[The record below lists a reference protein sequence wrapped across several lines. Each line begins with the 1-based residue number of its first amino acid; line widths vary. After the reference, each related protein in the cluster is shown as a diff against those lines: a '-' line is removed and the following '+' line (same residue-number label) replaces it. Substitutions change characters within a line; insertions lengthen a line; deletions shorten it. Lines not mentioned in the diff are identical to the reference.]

1 MACQAR
7 LDTVPYV
14 GLPNVPYSQC
24 EEWCKAGTALGIT
37 DLDVCS
43 IAWNNPVP
51 WRKIAGDFGEGAI
64 MEQWAGYVLVLGF
77 GVFFSIVTTIMVKL
91 EQIYGGLVISSEHFN
106 TAGRNIKTG
115 LTAAVIVSQWTWAA
129 TLLQS
134 SNVASQY
141 GLSGPFW
148 YAAGATVQILLF
160 GILAIEIKK
169 KAPNMH
175 TFLEMID
182 VRWGKQAHMT
192 FLFFGICTNLIV
204 TGMLLQGGAAVVNAA
219 SGMHIIAANFLIPVG
234 VILYTWFG
242 GLKAT
247 FLASYIHTSVIMIC
261 LVVFIT
267 YVYAVPGDI
276 ECTSATTKQ
285 CNALGSAA
293 LLWERLRF
301 LNYLPAKT
309 DQGIPVN
316 STYTMP
322 FPDGAYVPTAD
333 DPGPGAWA
341 PLEYVKE
348 DYHHGPVNGNRGG
361 SYLTMLSEG
370 GLSFGVVNIVGNF
383 GTVVVDQSYWQ
394 SAIAARPSSAHRGYL
409 LGGLVWFTIPM
420 SLATALGLSSLAL
433 NVKMP
438 ADEAGAGLAPP
449 AAAIV
454 LLGQGGG
461 IMIIIMLFMA
471 ITSTGSAECIAVASL
486 FAYDIFRKYIKPD
499 CTGAELLKVS
509 RLVVIGYGV
518 VCGLFGYFLYGV
530 GVGLGWVYNFMGTM
544 IGSAV
549 IPVSCCLCT
558 RYMTKN
564 GAIMGAWGG
573 QILALITWISVA
585 STRCSDGSDPD
596 DFVAS
601 NDYPTCET
609 GALDVNTLGNMNAQT
624 AGSLVALCVS
634 GIIAFV
640 VAAIEYK
647 SGKEQPFEWE
657 TMREGIKRVE
667 QVKDEL
673 PEFEMTAEYL
683 DPAAKYVFKYGVG
696 YSVFLIFIWPLAV
709 IAWGVFDKANYTL
722 WASIAYCWG
731 YIGSLV
737 IVVLPVYESWG
748 SLKNVLTCTKPAPE
762 AKE

>member
-1 MACQAR
+1 MACNER
-7 LDTVPYV
+7 LANGAEGYV

-64 MEQWAGYVLVLGF
+64 MDEWAGYVLVLGF

-134 SNVASQY
+134 SNVASKY

-182 VRWGKQAHMT
+182 VRWGKLAHLT
-192 FLFFGICTNLIV
+192 FLFFAICTNLIV

-276 ECTSATTKQ
+276 ECTSATEKQ

-309 DQGIPVN
+309 AGM
-316 STYTMP
+316 T

-333 DPGPGAWA
+333 DPGPGNFEK
-341 PLEYVKE
+341 LTYTEE
-348 DYHHGPVNGNRGG
+348 DYHHGPVKGNRGG
-361 SYLTMLSEG
+361 SYLTMLSED

-383 GTVVVDQSYWQ
+383 GTVFVDQSYWQ

-438 ADEAGAGLAPP
+438 ADEAADGLAPP

-486 FAYDIFRKYIKPD
+486 FAYDIYRKYINPE
-499 CTGAELLKVS
+499 CTGAQLLKVS
-509 RLVVIGYGV
+509 RLVVVGYGI

-530 GVGLGWVYNFMGTM
+530 GVSLGWVYNFMGTM

-596 DFVAS
+596 DFVPS
-601 NDYPTCET
+601 NLYPTCET

-634 GIIAFV
+634 GIIAFL
-640 VAAIEYK
+640 VASIEYK
-647 SGKEQPFEWE
+647 MGTEQPFEWE
-657 TMREGIKRVE
+657 KMREGIKRVE
-667 QVKDEL
+667 QEADDV
-673 PEFEMTAEYL
+673 PEYEMTSEYL

-696 YSVFLIFIWPLAV
+696 YSVFLIFVWPLAV

>member
-64 MEQWAGYVLVLGF
+64 MEEWAGYVLVLGF

-182 VRWGKQAHMT
+182 VRWGKKAHMT

-276 ECTSATTKQ
+276 ECTSATEKQ

-301 LNYLPAKT
+301 LNYLPSKT

-333 DPGPGAWA
+333 NPGPGAWES
-341 PLEYVKE
+341 LVYVKE

-383 GTVVVDQSYWQ
+383 GTVFVDQSYWQ

-438 ADEAGAGLAPP
+438 AAEAGAGLAPP

-486 FAYDIFRKYIKPD
+486 FAYDIYRKYIKPD

-509 RLVVIGYGV
+509 RLVVVGYGI

-530 GVGLGWVYNFMGTM
+530 GVGLGWVYCFMGTM

-558 RYMTKN
+558 RYMTAN
-564 GAIMGAWGG
+564 GAMAGAWLG
-573 QILALITWISVA
+573 QILALVSWMAVA
-585 STRCSDGSDPD
+585 ASRCTDGSDPD

-601 NDYPTCET
+601 DDYPTCET
-609 GALDVNTLGNMNAQT
+609 GSLDVNTLGNINAQT
-624 AGSLVALCVS
+624 TGSIVALCVS

-696 YSVFLIFIWPLAV
+696 YSVFLIFVWPLAV

-722 WASIAYCWG
+722 WASVAYCWG

-748 SLKNVLTCTKPAPE
+748 SLQNVLTCTKPAPE

>member
-1 MACQAR
+1 MAGEGVTAMIVAADAGDNPLADRREDRKAAAERERKAKVAKVASQATNAMAAVRAQLDLREKGAADKAANKANDDAGAPVRASSTMLERVFAAR
-7 LDTVPYV
+7 LDGPDKYV
-14 GLPNVPYSQC
+14 VARRKERKTAAG
-24 EEWCKAGTALGIT
+24 AGTAADLAAGLEKMT
-37 DLDVCS
+37 DSVVKMARRDGADGNTVTAEHKALLDDVAVEQGRKAIVARAAS
-43 IAWNNPVP
+43 IPNNSNTHTSFGAWSPYHA
-51 WRKIAGDFGEGAI
+51 RARRAD
-64 MEQWAGYVLVLGF
+64 
-77 GVFFSIVTTIMVKL
+77 
-91 EQIYGGLVISSEHFN
+91 
-106 TAGRNIKTG
+106 R
-115 LTAAVIVSQWTWAA
+115 
-129 TLLQS
+129 
-134 SNVASQY
+134 VAS
-141 GLSGPFW
+141 
-148 YAAGATVQILLF
+148 
-160 GILAIEIKK
+160 
-169 KAPNMH
+169 
-175 TFLEMID
+175 
-182 VRWGKQAHMT
+182 
-192 FLFFGICTNLIV
+192 
-204 TGMLLQGGAAVVNAA
+204 
-219 SGMHIIAANFLIPVG
+219 
-234 VILYTWFG
+234 
-242 GLKAT
+242 
-247 FLASYIHTSVIMIC
+247 
-261 LVVFIT
+261 

-276 ECTSATTKQ
+276 ECTSATEKQ

-301 LNYLPAKT
+301 LNYLPSKT

-333 DPGPGAWA
+333 NPGPGAWES
-341 PLEYVKE
+341 LVYVKE

-383 GTVVVDQSYWQ
+383 GTVFVDQSYWQ

-438 ADEAGAGLAPP
+438 AAEAGAGLAPP
-449 AAAIV
+449 AAAI
-454 LLGQGGG
+454 
-461 IMIIIMLFMA
+461 A

-486 FAYDIFRKYIKPD
+486 FAYDIYRKYIKPD

-509 RLVVIGYGV
+509 RLVVVGYGI

-530 GVGLGWVYNFMGTM
+530 GVGLGWVYCFMGNPAVPPLRRTRPLAPLTRGLCPPPPTGTM

-558 RYMTKN
+558 RYMTAN
-564 GAIMGAWGG
+564 GAMAGAWLG
-573 QILALITWISVA
+573 QILALVSWMAVA
-585 STRCSDGSDPD
+585 ASRCTDGSDPD

-601 NDYPTCET
+601 DDYPTCET
-609 GALDVNTLGNMNAQT
+609 GSLDVNTLGNINAQT
-624 AGSLVALCVS
+624 TGSIVALCVS

-647 SGKEQPFEWE
+647 SGKETPFEWE

-667 QVKDEL
+667 QAPRTPLSSVRFPPTPVKDEL

-696 YSVFLIFIWPLAV
+696 YSVFLIFVWPLAV

-722 WASIAYCWG
+722 WASVAYCWG

-748 SLKNVLTCTKPAPE
+748 SLSNVLTCTKPAPE

>member
-1 MACQAR
+1 
-7 LDTVPYV
+7 
-14 GLPNVPYSQC
+14 
-24 EEWCKAGTALGIT
+24 
-37 DLDVCS
+37 
-43 IAWNNPVP
+43 
-51 WRKIAGDFGEGAI
+51 
-64 MEQWAGYVLVLGF
+64 
-77 GVFFSIVTTIMVKL
+77 
-91 EQIYGGLVISSEHFN
+91 
-106 TAGRNIKTG
+106 
-115 LTAAVIVSQWTWAA
+115 
-129 TLLQS
+129 
-134 SNVASQY
+134 
-141 GLSGPFW
+141 
-148 YAAGATVQILLF
+148 
-160 GILAIEIKK
+160 
-169 KAPNMH
+169 
-175 TFLEMID
+175 
-182 VRWGKQAHMT
+182 
-192 FLFFGICTNLIV
+192 
-204 TGMLLQGGAAVVNAA
+204 
-219 SGMHIIAANFLIPVG
+219 

-383 GTVVVDQSYWQ
+383 GTVFVDQSYWQ

>member
-383 GTVVVDQSYWQ
+383 GTVFVDQSYWQ

-486 FAYDIFRKYIKPD
+486 FAYDIFRRYIKPD

-509 RLVVIGYGV
+509 RLVVVGYGV